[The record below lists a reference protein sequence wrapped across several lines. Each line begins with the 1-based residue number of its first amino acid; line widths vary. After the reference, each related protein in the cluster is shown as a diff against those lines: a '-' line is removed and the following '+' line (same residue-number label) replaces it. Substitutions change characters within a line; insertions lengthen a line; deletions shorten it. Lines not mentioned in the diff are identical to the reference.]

1 MPNPFQL
8 QRAHGPYPGRFLHI
22 ATGDGIL
29 AVDVQAAGEAIARA
43 AGISPDECERVGA
56 DVTLDALKKPRAA
69 REFYTRLRSCAGWE
83 RCPHGYATV
92 MPLSAA
98 GAQRVG
104 RFLVRAPWHEADAD
118 ALDILIEPGLSFGLG
133 THATTR
139 LPLLQLPDILS
150 PGMRGA
156 DVGCG
161 SGVLSIAMARLGAVS
176 IEAVDRDAA
185 AVVEATDNIARNGV
199 SGTVSAPTRGSA
211 ADLCG
216 RYDIVTANMGGAPS
230 VIEIAP
236 DVARV
241 LAPGGYFLAS
251 GIYGDTDEAA
261 RETADGVSRALALF
275 GLMEERRD
283 MEHQCVGIIFRRTS

>member
-8 QRAHGPYPGRFLHI
+8 SRAHGPHPGRFLHI

-43 AGISPDECERVGA
+43 AGVPPEEAERVGA
-56 DVTLDALKKPRAA
+56 GITPDALKKPRAA
-69 REFYTRLRSCAGWE
+69 REFYTRLRSCEGWE

-104 RFLVRAPWHEADAD
+104 RFLIRAPWHEADPD

-139 LPLLQLPDILS
+139 LPLLQLPDLLR
-150 PGMRGA
+150 PGARA
-156 DVGCG
+156 VDVGCG
-161 SGVLSIAMARLGAVS
+161 SGVLAIAMARLGAASV
-176 IEAVDRDAA
+176 EAVDRDAA
-185 AVVEATDNIARNGV
+185 AVVEAADNVRRNGMGDV
-199 SGTVSAPTRGSA
+199 VSAPRQGGA

-216 RYDIVTANMGGAPS
+216 PFDLVTANMGGAPS

-236 DVARV
+236 DVARI
-241 LAPGGYFLAS
+241 LRPGGVFLAS
-251 GIYGDTDEAA
+251 GIYGDTDDAA
-261 RETADGVSRALALF
+261 GETADGVTRALASL
-275 GLMEERRD
+275 GLVEERRD
-283 MEHQCVGIIFRRTS
+283 LEHQCVGIVFRRSA